1 MPREPHPTE
10 AVAATT
16 ATDAPAP
23 APSPAPAPAPAPA
36 GARASRRRTVF
47 GTGIGNALEWYDW
60 NIYAV
65 FTPFFAPQFF
75 PGSDPAS
82 ALMAT
87 LAIFAV
93 GFLMRPLG
101 GLVFGRLSDRK
112 GRRIAMIV
120 SVGLASAGSLV
131 IGLAPTHAT
140 IGVGASVLLL
150 VTRLVQGLAHGGELP
165 AAQTY
170 VSEMAPHGRR
180 GRWSSLI
187 YVSGTCGIVVGEV
200 LAAILAGTLSEGQL
214 HSWGWRVPFLVGGLI
229 GAYALVTRMR
239 LAETEAFENQRKQG
253 AATAAPRASL
263 WRDFRANRRACL
275 RVVGITLGG
284 TVTYY
289 TWVVSAPAQ
298 AIAVKDFDPEAALWA
313 GVLANL
319 VFIAVLPLF
328 GILSDRVG
336 RKPVMLL
343 SYVGILVLTFPL
355 DLLIRDQVWQLG
367 VAMTIAMLFIA
378 ASSAILPTV
387 YAEMFPTGMR
397 TAGVAVPYAFAVA
410 ACGGSAAYLQT
421 WLGSQGLGHV
431 FLLYTMALLL
441 LAVVVIWRMPETKDV
456 ELT

>member
-1 MPREPHPTE
+1 MPREPHAQPST
-10 AVAATT
+10 VVPDTT
-16 ATDAPAP
+16 ADAGAAAPPPSTAAPAD
-23 APSPAPAPAPAPA
+23 
-36 GARASRRRTVF
+36 RAARRRTVF

-75 PGSDPAS
+75 PESDPAS

-101 GLVFGRLSDRK
+101 GLLFGRLSDRR
-112 GRRIAMIV
+112 GRRLAMIV

-131 IGLAPTHAT
+131 IGLAPTHAS
-140 IGVGASVLLL
+140 IGVGASLLLL

-200 LAAILAGTLSEGQL
+200 LAAVLAGTLTDAQL
-214 HSWGWRVPFLVGGLI
+214 HNWGWRVPFLVGAAI

-239 LAETEAFENQRKQG
+239 LTETEAFEKQRESTGAG
-253 AATAAPRASL
+253 AAPSL
-263 WRDFRANRRACL
+263 WQDFRANRRACL

-298 AIAVKDFDPEAALWA
+298 AIAVKHFDPEAALWA

-328 GILSDRVG
+328 GILSDRIG

-343 SYVGILVLTFPL
+343 SYVGILALTFPL

-397 TAGVAVPYAFAVA
+397 TAGVAVPYAFSVA

-421 WLGSQGLGHV
+421 WLSSHGLGEV

>member
-1 MPREPHPTE
+1 MPREPHASHVVPDVGG
-10 AVAATT
+10 ADHT
-16 ATDAPAP
+16 APP
-23 APSPAPAPAPAPA
+23 PPSP
-36 GARASRRRTVF
+36 GDRAARRRTVL

-75 PGSDPAS
+75 PESDPAS

-101 GLVFGRLSDRK
+101 GLLFGRLSDRR
-112 GRRIAMIV
+112 GRRLAMVV

-200 LAAILAGTLSEGQL
+200 LAAVLAGVLTDGQL
-214 HSWGWRVPFLVGGLI
+214 HSWGWRVPFLVGAAI

-239 LAETEAFENQRKQG
+239 LTETEAFEKQRESQDAG
-253 AATAAPRASL
+253 AAPSL

-298 AIAVKDFDPEAALWA
+298 AIAVHGFDPEAALWA

-319 VFIAVLPLF
+319 VFIAVLPVF

-367 VAMTIAMLFIA
+367 VAMTVAMLFIA

-387 YAEMFPTGMR
+387 YAEMFPTGVR
-397 TAGVAVPYAFAVA
+397 TAGVAVPYAFSVA

-421 WLGSQGLGHV
+421 WLSSHGLGHV